1 MTLYTIVPED
11 IIFPHH
17 HERTA
22 NLIEMIYNGVHVMV
36 EHDGGR
42 SFRIERIVSTDP
54 ADYMNANIHPGAV
67 INVFEQINGQ

>member
-1 MTLYTIVPED
+1 MTLYTIVPEE

-17 HERTA
+17 HEKTA

-42 SFRIERIVSTDP
+42 TFRIDRIVSTDP
-54 ADYMNANIHPGAV
+54 EDYMNVHIQPGAV
-67 INVFEQINGQ
+67 INMFEHMNH